1 MFVDINPGLFDE
13 CTHHF
18 RQEEIDRYMK
28 PPPFPPARYISRANP
43 IIQRQ
48 RHRQHREMV
57 WRKLEQRACALTPQP
72 ASDNV
77 C

>member
-1 MFVDINPGLFDE
+1 MNPIS
-13 CTHHF
+13 H
-18 RQEEIDRYMK
+18 
-28 PPPFPPARYISRANP
+28 PSRANP
-43 IIQRQ
+43 IVHRQ
-48 RHRQHREMV
+48 KHRQHREML